1 MAERLGKVAQVFTHQ
16 RHVGGF
22 DGHVGAHRAHR
33 DPHVGGGQRG
43 SVVDAIT
50 DHRGGALSPELFDQ
64 PRFVFGAQLGVH
76 VLDPDIAGQR
86 RGGGRVVAGEHRHVI
101 AVAAQPGDHLGGLR
115 PQLVAHGDGAD
126 HFAVVFDEDRGGP
139 GPLHAGDV
147 TGERAG
153 VQPAGAA
160 QAADVRSVYLGADGL
175 FASLRPGTIVVDSST
190 IDVATARLLAE
201 DAAAHQLRFLDA
213 PVSGGVKGAEAATLT
228 FMVGGDKDTLE
239 AVMPIL
245 EPMSGRV
252 ISAGGAGTGQ
262 AAKIV
267 NNMIMGVSTAATCEG
282 ILLAQRIGLDP
293 SVFFEIATTST
304 CDSWVIRT
312 LFPAPGIVATAPSS
326 DGYAAGFMTKLMVKD
341 LALAVEAAKQTA
353 TPATVTETA
362 LAAYA
367 DAMNNGFGELDCTS
381 LYLSMSEIADE
392 MARTA
397 DSQASA

>member
-1 MAERLGKVAQVFTHQ
+1 MSVHLNDLERHHDHAVVRCRSKEWNMTQIAWIGLGRMGLPMASHLKAAGHDVLGIENYAAAAERA
-16 RHVGGF
+16 
-22 DGHVGAHRAHR
+22 RA
-33 DPHVGGGQRG
+33 
-43 SVVDAIT
+43 
-50 DHRGGALSPELFDQ
+50 
-64 PRFVFGAQLGVH
+64 
-76 VLDPDIAGQR
+76 AG
-86 RGGGRVVAGEHRHVI
+86 
-101 AVAAQPGDHLGGLR
+101 
-115 PQLVAHGDGAD
+115 
-126 HFAVVFDEDRGGP
+126 FAVSET
-139 GPLHAGDV
+139 LEA
-147 TGERAG
+147 AN
-153 VQPAGAA
+153 GAEVIFSMLPT
-160 QAADVRSVYLGADGL
+160 AADVRSVYLGADGL